1 MTMRTERSP
10 AEGMCGAPDGLQ
22 PNPAES
28 RVFDTDDM
36 DRLRHGVA
44 AALQALG
51 FAADETSSAPLVIVG
66 SQVAGPARRL
76 TVQVHPCE
84 EAQSIVRAEAEP
96 PDQDSARQ
104 LVLDRFFEALSRAM
118 YLTAHRVEPWQGV
131 DKRRLG
137 P

>member
-1 MTMRTERSP
+1 MLRSTP
-10 AEGMCGAPDGLQ
+10 HAASMCAAPGGLR

-28 RVFDTDDM
+28 RVFDTDDL

-51 FAADETSSAPLVIVG
+51 FTADETSSAPLVIVG

-84 EAQSIVRAEAEP
+84 EAQSIVRAEGELLDPDVREP
-96 PDQDSARQ
+96 P
-104 LVLDRFFEALSRAM
+104 VLRRFFEALSRAM
-118 YLTAHRVEPWQGV
+118 YLTGHEA
-131 DKRRLG
+131 
-137 P
+137 